1 VDNVLR
7 KWWAVDDTPAVEQ
20 KTFTTR
26 IEPMKLKILLIASLM
41 AVAAIGVAGTALAD
55 GARLFAHHEVADY
68 GVWRKTFDAF
78 APTQK
83 KLGVINTSVYRS
95 ADNGNDV
102 TVIHDF
108 KSVEKAK
115 AFAAS
120 PELKAAMQKAG
131 VKGAPQVWI
140 TTKSMK

>member
-1 VDNVLR
+1 
-7 KWWAVDDTPAVEQ
+7 
-20 KTFTTR
+20 
-26 IEPMKLKILLIASLM
+26 MKLKNLVIAGLM
-41 AVAAIGVAGTALAD
+41 TVAAMSAAGTALAD

-68 GVWRKTFDAF
+68 GVWRKAFDAF

-83 KLGVINTSVYRS
+83 KLGIVGTSVYQS
-95 ADNGNDV
+95 ADNPNDV

-120 PELKAAMQKAG
+120 PELKAAMEKAG
-131 VKGAPQVWI
+131 VKGALQVWI